1 MINLKNFIV
10 LADNDGTIRDTNSV
24 KDQCL
29 NSFCEKEFGQLVVS
43 NILPTEIHRQLHGR
57 PMAEIFMKIAAV
69 VYGKKIS
76 FAEGQEITERLNLYI
91 RPEYVSRRVFPD
103 AREFFASLK
112 EMKIPLYILTGM
124 EPDLVAEGLNKHG
137 MSGMFDGILGAP
149 KSKEEN
155 IAEVLELHKGS
166 RILALGDS
174 MAEYTATMVYP
185 GTIFLAFDFENRAKR
200 VFPDNVNIL
209 NGYGKQVWKEIQ
221 FQLST

>member
-1 MINLKNFIV
+1 
-10 LADNDGTIRDTNSV
+10 
-24 KDQCL
+24 
-29 NSFCEKEFGQLVVS
+29 
-43 NILPTEIHRQLHGR
+43 
-57 PMAEIFMKIAAV
+57 
-69 VYGKKIS
+69 
-76 FAEGQEITERLNLYI
+76 
-91 RPEYVSRRVFPD
+91 
-103 AREFFASLK
+103 
-112 EMKIPLYILTGM
+112 MKIPLYILTGM
-124 EPDLVAEGLNKHG
+124 EPDLVAEGLDKHG

-185 GTIFLAFDFENRAKR
+185 GTIFLAFDFENRVKR

-209 NGYGKQVWKEIQ
+209 NGYGKQVWKEIE